1 MNDSNT
7 FLIETLSSLT
17 SIPGLSRRTEQIV
30 GWTVELLQSWSI
42 EPELTRRG
50 AIKLKLAGVKT
61 QVEHVLCQL
70 TLRSWERW

>member
-17 SIPGLSRRTEQIV
+17 SIPGLSGRIEQIV
-30 GWTVELLQSWSI
+30 GWALKILQSWGF

-50 AIKLKLAGVKT
+50 AVKLKLPGKDSSRARA
-61 QVEHVLCQL
+61 L
-70 TLRSWERW
+70 TSSPK